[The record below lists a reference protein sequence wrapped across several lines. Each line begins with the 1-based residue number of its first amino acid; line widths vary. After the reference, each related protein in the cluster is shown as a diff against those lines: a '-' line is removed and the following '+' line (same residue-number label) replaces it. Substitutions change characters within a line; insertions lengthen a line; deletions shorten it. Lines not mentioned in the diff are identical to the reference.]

1 MQIVKTIARDLLCSV
16 NSPCAVL
23 KSSTP
28 TARSVQASTLN
39 RWGIAFFCIVVLL
52 FAAKANSQMTGTG
65 SIQGI
70 VSDATGALL
79 PNASVTLTETS
90 TQVTRTTK
98 SGSSGAYAFPNIN
111 VGTYSLTVAAPGFET
126 YTSTGNVLEIGS
138 SIAIDAKLT
147 VGKSDQKIEVRSEG
161 LSLQTEDPSFKQTID
176 KNEVTELPLN
186 GRHMTDLIQL
196 AGGSNGAGVQ
206 DATGSKFPYQAV
218 TISIAGA
225 SGNAISYRL
234 DGGDNQ
240 DYMGGGNNPLP
251 FPDAVSQFSV
261 ETSALGAQNGVHSGG
276 LVNVVTT
283 SGTNVYHGSA
293 FEFIRNNF
301 IDATN
306 FFVLPCIPVAPA
318 THCTSKDTLHQNQYG
333 GTFGGPVR
341 IPKLFNGKDRLFF
354 FVAFQH
360 QKSDSSSATTN
371 AYVPTAA
378 NLAGDF
384 SVTDPAPR
392 PFGTG
397 VANNCGTP
405 EQLYDPITG
414 AALPGNKY
422 NQPGGPTLP
431 AWNPQ
436 ALALLKYLPP
446 IVPLADGTEVCGH
459 VQYAI
464 PSQTSDNEF
473 DTRVDYTINAKNNL
487 YVRYFFDGYQAP
499 AFFSP
504 TNILLT
510 TAAGDN
516 QRYQTITIG
525 ENYVISSSIVNS
537 AHLTAVRRSNNR
549 GYNASDINA
558 TTLGVNLFQV
568 QSIGL
573 FINASAKTHGFTI
586 GGDSNSLATLNDNVP
601 IDFSDDVTLIR
612 GKHQIAF
619 GGGYVRNQLNVN
631 NTYRGNGVF
640 GFNGTYSGNGPEG
653 GSAVGDVNLD
663 LLEGAMNSF
672 QQSKA
677 QQNALRGS
685 IPTLYVQ
692 DTFHGTK
699 QLTLVAGIRW
709 QPLLYPVD
717 YFHRGTTFNMAA
729 FLANQTSSV
738 YPNSPA
744 GTSYYGDPGVPPA
757 LTQNSLLNF
766 NPNFGVTYDLLGN
779 GKSVIRAGLALEFDQ
794 PNFFASQR
802 LQQNPPFAT
811 QAAPN
816 TSSQLCFSQPWVIGG
831 TGVGCSRAGGVDTSP
846 FPQPTVPTP
855 ATAIFPAQ
863 GQFIVLQSRYQA
875 PNTLQWTASIQQQF
889 PRGWMAQIDY
899 IGNRTQHLLLGLP
912 LSPAVFIPGV
922 WGANGT
928 GCAGIVTTGP
938 AAVKP
943 GKAGTNCSTPGNQ
956 NSRFALTIANP
967 RQGNQYQGGGGG
979 SLLES
984 NSGYANYN
992 GMIATLQHRLSSTF
1006 SLLINYTYSKCLNNA
1021 DPQGDISGTQFEN
1034 PSNPSMDYGRCASET
1049 RNIFNTSLVAK
1060 SEFPIHGIGGY
1071 LVNNWELSPL
1081 IHTTSGAPFTV
1092 TTGSDISL
1100 TDVNNDRPN
1109 QIPGVKPYSY
1119 VKILQ
1124 SSTLATRSYLNQ
1136 AAFAQVTAPCG
1147 TSFTAATCPELGTYG
1162 NLGRNSLNGPML
1174 FNMDAQ
1180 LSRIFPI
1187 KEKVSL
1193 DARIEAFNVL
1203 NHPSFSNPNSGNPTS
1218 QTFGYITGTSNSARV
1233 FQLAAKVF
1241 F

>member
-1 MQIVKTIARDLLCSV
+1 
-16 NSPCAVL
+16 
-23 KSSTP
+23 
-28 TARSVQASTLN
+28 
-39 RWGIAFFCIVVLL
+39 
-52 FAAKANSQMTGTG
+52 MTGTG

-70 VSDATGALL
+70 VSDSTGALL

-111 VGTYSLTVAAPGFET
+111 VGTYSLTVAAPGFES

-147 VGKSDQKIEVRSEG
+147 VGTSDQKVEVRSEG
-161 LSLQTEDPSFKQTID
+161 LALQTEDPSFKQTID

-261 ETSALGAQNGVHSGG
+261 ETGALGAQNGVHSGG

-283 SGTNVYHGSA
+283 SGTNVYHGSG

-341 IPKLFNGKDRLFF
+341 IPKLFNGKDKLFF

-360 QKSDSSSATTN
+360 QKSDSSSATTS

-384 SVTDPAPR
+384 SVTDPAPL
-392 PFGTG
+392 PLGTG
-397 VANNCGTP
+397 VRNNCGTP

-422 NQPGGPTLP
+422 NQPGGPRLP

-510 TAAGDN
+510 TAPGDN

-525 ENYVISSSIVNS
+525 ENYVISSSLVNS
-537 AHLTAVRRSNNR
+537 AHLTAVRRSNTR

-558 TTLGVNLFQV
+558 TTLGVNLFQI
-568 QSIGL
+568 QPIGL

-631 NTYRGNGVF
+631 NAYRGNGLF
-640 GFNGTYSGNGPEG
+640 IY
-653 GSAVGDVNLD
+653 
-663 LLEGAMNSF
+663 
-672 QQSKA
+672 
-677 QQNALRGS
+677 
-685 IPTLYVQ
+685 LY
-692 DTFHGTK
+692 
-699 QLTLVAGIRW
+699 
-709 QPLLYPVD
+709 
-717 YFHRGTTFNMAA
+717 
-729 FLANQTSSV
+729 
-738 YPNSPA
+738 
-744 GTSYYGDPGVPPA
+744 
-757 LTQNSLLNF
+757 
-766 NPNFGVTYDLLGN
+766 
-779 GKSVIRAGLALEFDQ
+779 
-794 PNFFASQR
+794 
-802 LQQNPPFAT
+802 
-811 QAAPN
+811 
-816 TSSQLCFSQPWVIGG
+816 
-831 TGVGCSRAGGVDTSP
+831 
-846 FPQPTVPTP
+846 
-855 ATAIFPAQ
+855 
-863 GQFIVLQSRYQA
+863 
-875 PNTLQWTASIQQQF
+875 
-889 PRGWMAQIDY
+889 
-899 IGNRTQHLLLGLP
+899 
-912 LSPAVFIPGV
+912 
-922 WGANGT
+922 
-928 GCAGIVTTGP
+928 
-938 AAVKP
+938 
-943 GKAGTNCSTPGNQ
+943 
-956 NSRFALTIANP
+956 
-967 RQGNQYQGGGGG
+967 
-979 SLLES
+979 
-984 NSGYANYN
+984 
-992 GMIATLQHRLSSTF
+992 
-1006 SLLINYTYSKCLNNA
+1006 
-1021 DPQGDISGTQFEN
+1021 
-1034 PSNPSMDYGRCASET
+1034 
-1049 RNIFNTSLVAK
+1049 
-1060 SEFPIHGIGGY
+1060 
-1071 LVNNWELSPL
+1071 
-1081 IHTTSGAPFTV
+1081 
-1092 TTGSDISL
+1092 
-1100 TDVNNDRPN
+1100 
-1109 QIPGVKPYSY
+1109 
-1119 VKILQ
+1119 
-1124 SSTLATRSYLNQ
+1124 
-1136 AAFAQVTAPCG
+1136 
-1147 TSFTAATCPELGTYG
+1147 
-1162 NLGRNSLNGPML
+1162 
-1174 FNMDAQ
+1174 
-1180 LSRIFPI
+1180 
-1187 KEKVSL
+1187 
-1193 DARIEAFNVL
+1193 
-1203 NHPSFSNPNSGNPTS
+1203 
-1218 QTFGYITGTSNSARV
+1218 
-1233 FQLAAKVF
+1233 
-1241 F
+1241 